1 MSYSLED
8 KERGFT
14 LIELL
19 IGMAVGLIVLGA
31 LASTFIIQSK
41 SYDVQEQLAEMV
53 QTARAAMDMISREVR
68 MAGYDPSLASTG
80 IVGIPWNTGQLQIL
94 ADFRG
99 DNNGPPVD
107 PPDGLPN
114 DPNENVIYT
123 YDATND
129 RIDRN
134 TGSGAQPF
142 AENIQAFTFQY
153 LEADGVTTATSS
165 ADIRQ
170 IRLTITARTSKP
182 DPDYDLYSGYRRY
195 TLISVI
201 TPPNLDMP

>member
-1 MSYSLED
+1 MCHSLEV

-19 IGMAVGLIVLGA
+19 IGMLVGLIVLGA

-80 IVGIPWNTGQLQIL
+80 IVGIPHHATQLQIL

-99 DNNGPPVD
+99 TTSPGPR
-107 PPDGLPN
+107 GL
-114 DPNENVIYT
+114 
-123 YDATND
+123 
-129 RIDRN
+129 
-134 TGSGAQPF
+134 
-142 AENIQAFTFQY
+142 
-153 LEADGVTTATSS
+153 
-165 ADIRQ
+165 
-170 IRLTITARTSKP
+170 
-182 DPDYDLYSGYRRY
+182 
-195 TLISVI
+195 
-201 TPPNLDMP
+201 